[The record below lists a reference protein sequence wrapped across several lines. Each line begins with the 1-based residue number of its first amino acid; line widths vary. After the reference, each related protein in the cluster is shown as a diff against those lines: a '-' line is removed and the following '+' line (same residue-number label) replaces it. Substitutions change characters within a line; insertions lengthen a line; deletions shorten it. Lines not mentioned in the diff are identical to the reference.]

1 MFNLLDFS
9 FFFFLYILLTSNRME
24 LVFLLLF
31 AYLRKI
37 KEKQLSKTVES
48 AAVKAKTSLPATLK

>member
-1 MFNLLDFS
+1 
-9 FFFFLYILLTSNRME
+9 ME
-24 LVFLLLF
+24 LAFILFF